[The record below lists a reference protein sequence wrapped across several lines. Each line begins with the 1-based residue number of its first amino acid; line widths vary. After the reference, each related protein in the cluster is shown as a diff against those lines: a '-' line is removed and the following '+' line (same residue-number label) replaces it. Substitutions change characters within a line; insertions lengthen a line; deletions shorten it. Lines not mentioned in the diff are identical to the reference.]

1 MDDIDIEGLCIIQHP
16 LFLVCAV
23 RFFFICIYELSD
35 NEYWWTN
42 TNTKRVKQNL
52 SMLKQ
57 KKNHPVKN
65 GKLD

>member
-1 MDDIDIEGLCIIQHP
+1 MNIDEQIPG
-16 LFLVCAV
+16 
-23 RFFFICIYELSD
+23 
-35 NEYWWTN
+35 
-42 TNTKRVKQNL
+42 NTKRVKQNL